1 MHNWDQRISGDL
13 SKHADAQPMSRPAFG
28 QSDIE
33 KFAMQSYEILFGDSY
48 SDLSIL
54 LMNIFKGKFNK
65 SFENERF
72 LDSDELDITYLKHV
86 ILQSGRLAFHY
97 ALE

>member
-1 MHNWDQRISGDL
+1 MHNWDQRVSGDL
-13 SKHADAQPMSRPAFG
+13 SKHLEAPQPMSRPPFG

-33 KFAMQSYEILFGDSY
+33 KFAMQSYELLFGDAY
-48 SDLSIL
+48 SDMPIK

-65 SFENERF
+65 SFENEVF

-86 ILQSGRLAFHY
+86 IL
-97 ALE
+97 